1 MKKQISF
8 ISIMLMSLLL
18 SPPLFARGGLSL
30 DQAVRQAK
38 ERVDGRVISA
48 ETRENNG
55 HRTHNI
61 RILTDDGKLRR
72 LRIDAGGERRK
83 NNRR

>member
-1 MKKQISF
+1 MKKRISF
-8 ISIMLMSLLL
+8 ISILLLSLLL
-18 SPPLFARGGLSL
+18 SPSLFARGGLSL

-55 HRTHNI
+55 QRTHNI